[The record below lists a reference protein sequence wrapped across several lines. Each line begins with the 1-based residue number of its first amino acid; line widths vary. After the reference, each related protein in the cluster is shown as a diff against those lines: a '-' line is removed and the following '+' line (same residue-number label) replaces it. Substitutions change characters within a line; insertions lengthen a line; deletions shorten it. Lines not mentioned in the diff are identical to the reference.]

1 MIEVENLTKRYGPTL
16 AVSDVTFEVQK
27 GEILGFLGPNG
38 AGKTTTMRVITGY
51 LPPSEGRVRV
61 AGYDVVE
68 EPLEAKRRTGYL
80 PESPP
85 VYPDMTVT
93 EYLAFVGR
101 IKGMPRRELKSRLAE
116 ISERCAVTEV
126 LNRQIGKLSKGFRQ
140 RVGLAQALIHNPE
153 VLVLDEPT
161 AGLDPKQIIET
172 RQLIKGLAGRHTIIL
187 STHILPEA
195 AKTCQRVVVINAGKI
210 VAVGT
215 PDELTRRLQGFE
227 TILLTVE
234 GLAADVK
241 EKLQRVE
248 GVNLVE
254 PRDTS
259 DGRVT
264 YEVHAEKGKDVRA
277 ELARA
282 VVESHWKLYELR
294 TSGLSLEDIFLKL
307 TTKDLSEEPPV
318 SSQ

>member
-1 MIEVENLTKRYGPTL
+1 
-16 AVSDVTFEVQK
+16 
-27 GEILGFLGPNG
+27 
-38 AGKTTTMRVITGY
+38 
-51 LPPSEGRVRV
+51 
-61 AGYDVVE
+61 
-68 EPLEAKRRTGYL
+68 
-80 PESPP
+80 
-85 VYPDMTVT
+85 
-93 EYLAFVGR
+93 
-101 IKGMPRRELKSRLAE
+101 
-116 ISERCAVTEV
+116 
-126 LNRQIGKLSKGFRQ
+126 
-140 RVGLAQALIHNPE
+140 
-153 VLVLDEPT
+153 
-161 AGLDPKQIIET
+161 
-172 RQLIKGLAGRHTIIL
+172 
-187 STHILPEA
+187 
-195 AKTCQRVVVINAGKI
+195 VVVINAGKI

-248 GVNLVE
+248 GVNLVQ

-282 VVESHWKLYELR
+282 VVESHWKLYELK

-307 TTKDLSEEPPV
+307 TTKDLSEEN
-318 SSQ
+318 